1 MAVSVTHTFVSPVAD
16 AGNPNEV
23 GPDEWNATHTLSGIT
38 AFAETILDDTTQAQA
53 QTTLGLGTG
62 DSPTF
67 TGLTLSGQTFTVTT
81 LNTTNLMVAGTASVS
96 SLVVA
101 AKASVSSLNVVA
113 IASVSAL
120 TVLGTAT
127 VSGPLTVIG
136 TTSMATAFAASLN
149 VTATASMSIG
159 IAGAL
164 TVLGTATVS
173 GPLTVIGTTSV
184 ARAFANV
191 LTVNATASLS
201 TTFFGANITVNGA
214 AISGVA
220 TQADMEAASSI
231 TQVVTPG
238 REQFHPGVCK
248 MWGIASVSG
257 GTPTLDANYNVNSI
271 TDTGVGILT
280 VTISTDFSSANYSA
294 NVAVIAGATST
305 GATHNV
311 RGGATQAAGSVG
323 FVNLEGDVVADP
335 LSWQFQAWGDQ

>member
-81 LNTTNLMVAGTASVS
+81 LSTTNLTVAGTASVS
-96 SLVVA
+96 SLTVA
-101 AKASVSSLNVVA
+101 ARASVSVA
-113 IASVSAL
+113 FAGTL
-120 TVLGTAT
+120 TVTGTAT

-136 TTSMATAFAASLN
+136 TASMATAFAASFN

-159 IAGAL
+159 IAGTF

-201 TTFFGANITVNGA
+201 TTFFGANITVNGN

-220 TQADMEAASSI
+220 TQADQEAGTST
-231 TQVVTPG
+231 TQVVTPA
-238 REQFHPGVCK
+238 RQQFHPAACK
-248 MWGIASVSG
+248 FWLKSIVTG
-257 GTPTLDANYNVNSI
+257 GAPALDVNYNVTSL
-271 TDTGVGILT
+271 TDTGVGDLL
-280 VTISTDFSSANYSA
+280 VTISTDFSSANWSA
-294 NVAVIAGATST
+294 NVAVSAGASSV

-311 RGGATQAAGSVG
+311 STMAAGTLRV
-323 FVNLEGDVVADP
+323 VNIETDNLTDP
-335 LSWQFQAWGDQ
+335 AYWCVQGWGDQ